1 MNGPE
6 RPVGDGV
13 TGHAGQAGNQA
24 DNVPEA
30 APGAAESDGQEEGA
44 GAWTAPTYE
53 PHAVSTAGRT
63 FDVVETNGVAQA
75 EQLGLVGAGTSDD
88 AKDRS

>member
-1 MNGPE
+1 MSGTE
-6 RPVGDGV
+6 RPFGDDLA
-13 TGHAGQAGNQA
+13 GHGSQAGKQA

-30 APGAAESDGQEEGA
+30 TTRAAGSDGQEEGA
-44 GAWTAPTYE
+44 SAWMAPSYE
-53 PHAVSTAGRT
+53 LHAVSAAGRT

-75 EQLGLVGAGTSDD
+75 EQLGLVGAGASDD